1 MAMPGVASRKSHLL
15 HMVTVKGEPA
25 LLLCTKCAKKSGKFG
40 NEHTTAAMLPMM
52 VVAQPLEVRSQSD
65 LNRLPDHQK
74 QAVGDSARHGDSN
87 RFGQTIQQRK
97 QDMTELD
104 KDLPLRAD
112 LARLDRLLGEV
123 LHAQEGR
130 RCIKR

>member
-1 MAMPGVASRKSHLL
+1 
-15 HMVTVKGEPA
+15 MVTA
-25 LLLCTKCAKKSGKFG
+25 SG
-40 NEHTTAAMLPMM
+40 
-52 VVAQPLEVRSQSD
+52 
-65 LNRLPDHQK
+65 
-74 QAVGDSARHGDSN
+74 
-87 RFGQTIQQRK
+87 FGQTILQRK

-130 RCIKR
+130 RYIKR